1 MYQTIIISAK
11 DTSEKKIKLCQ
22 RVKLGIITKY
32 IKIFNLIV
40 NLYTHIY
47 IYIYTHACKCIHTYS
62 YIKSV
67 SITNKYVGESMVEVW

>member
-11 DTSEKKIKLCQ
+11 DISEKRINLFQ

-40 NLYTHIY
+40 NLYVY
-47 IYIYTHACKCIHTYS
+47 IHTD
-62 YIKSV
+62 I
-67 SITNKYVGESMVEVW
+67 

>member
-11 DTSEKKIKLCQ
+11 DISEKRIKLFQ

-40 NLYTHIY
+40 NLYV
-47 IYIYTHACKCIHTYS
+47 YIYTHRYINIHTY
-62 YIKSV
+62 
-67 SITNKYVGESMVEVW
+67 M